1 MRPLN
6 VITTK
11 QTSVMGRKECLPH
24 LPSNS
29 ALTNVGNSCL
39 GEKNSA
45 GDKTSSVSAMLLF
58 LNDVTLRHG
67 GRKP

>member
-6 VITTK
+6 VIATK

-24 LPSNS
+24 FPSNS

-39 GEKNSA
+39 GEKNSP
-45 GDKTSSVSAMLLF
+45 GDKTSTVNTMLLF
-58 LNDVTLRHG
+58 LSDVTLRQ
-67 GRKP
+67 